1 MVPGLA
7 TRTRQRRGCCHAG
20 LYLSYDRDAVCGTL
34 YVTVPITWLRISS
47 TRSEWSQSLVLVA
60 SFPQGP
66 QELVEPQEPVEP
78 EVTVFPPQAR
88 VARPEAE
95 AHVHLAS
102 AADARSAG
110 AVDVGYVRPGCA
122 HYAHLV
128 DAADAHPV
136 DVVSFPH

>member
-47 TRSEWSQSLVLVA
+47 TRSESSQALVLVALAA

-66 QELVEPQEPVEP
+66 EELVELLEPVVP
-78 EVTVFPPQAR
+78 VVRQLAR
-88 VARPEAE
+88 AVQPWDV
-95 AHVHLAS
+95 AHVHLWR
-102 AADARSAG
+102 ARGAHTVDAG
-110 AVDVGYVRPGCA
+110 AVG
-122 HYAHLV
+122 
-128 DAADAHPV
+128 
-136 DVVSFPH
+136 